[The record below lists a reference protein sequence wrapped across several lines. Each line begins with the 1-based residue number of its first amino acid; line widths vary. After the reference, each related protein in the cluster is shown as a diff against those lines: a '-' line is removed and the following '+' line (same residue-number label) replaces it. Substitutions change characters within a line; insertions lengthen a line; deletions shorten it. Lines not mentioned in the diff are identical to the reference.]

1 MTPRDTSQVEYVCD
15 QSCVGGEGAAQLLLA
30 TSGLQTMLKILST
43 HHSLKVDKHSVDS
56 GQSADWWRLLQKSGK
71 SADSTQMHG
80 RNLRGFG

>member
-1 MTPRDTSQVEYVCD
+1 MFEYSSSANPLITDKLRHKRMLLSLSVNIRIF
-15 QSCVGGEGAAQLLLA
+15 SVPNIEGPPNIM
-30 TSGLQTMLKILST
+30 G
-43 HHSLKVDKHSVDS
+43 HSVDS